1 MRHFILLVAFLAL
14 GACATTTVAEKASR
28 FDEGVAAYDAGDF
41 ETAYRIWDELA
52 RQDDLAAMRNVAQLL
67 RQGKGVAKDSK
78 RAFKLYMAAA
88 EKGLVTAMANLGD
101 MYLAGDGV
109 ERNPQAAAA
118 WYARAAAAGLSL
130 AQWKLAAMYDSGDG
144 VPVDKAR
151 ARGLLERAARNGY
164 APAQERL
171 REMGLELNPQG
182 EVVATEAPAPAAPVA
197 NTAAVAAPTPPPAAG
212 APAGA
217 PAGPVMPKGRPGIRD
232 DLFGSPQ
239 PAAPAPN
246 PAPVAAAATA
256 SPAPTTPKAVGM
268 SPADPIPP
276 DQIAKMAPADA
287 TSVYAGLAA
296 YNAGDRKNALSIWFD
311 AAARGVAD
319 AHLRVGLMHARGE
332 GTIKDMIEA
341 YRWLRHASTQ
351 GHPQAIEEL
360 ARLSARLAP
369 AERAIGES
377 LVREPIGQ
385 ARKPG

>member
-41 ETAYRIWDELA
+41 AAAYRIWDELA

-88 EKGLVTAMANLGD
+88 ERGLVTAMANLGD

-118 WYARAAAAGLSL
+118 WFARAAAAGLSL

-144 VPVDKAR
+144 IPVDKAR

-171 REMGLELNPQG
+171 REMGLELNAQG
-182 EVVATEAPAPAAPVA
+182 EVVATESPVPAAPAA
-197 NTAAVAAPTPPPAAG
+197 NTATAS
-212 APAGA
+212 A
-217 PAGPVMPKGRPGIRD
+217 PAGPAIPKGRPGILD
-232 DLFGSPQ
+232 DLFSTSTPA
-239 PAAPAPN
+239 PAAPA
-246 PAPVAAAATA
+246 AA
-256 SPAPTTPKAVGM
+256 SPAPTTPKPAGM
-268 SPADPIPP
+268 SLADAIPP
-276 DQIAKMAPADA
+276 DQIARMAPADA

-311 AAARGVAD
+311 AAARGVPD
-319 AHLRVGLMHARGE
+319 AQLRVGLMHARGE
-332 GTIKDMIEA
+332 GTIQDMIEA

-377 LVREPIGQ
+377 LVREPIGK

>member
-14 GACATTTVAEKASR
+14 GACATATVAEKASR

-41 ETAYRIWDELA
+41 ETAYRIWNDLA
-52 RQDDLAAMRNVAQLL
+52 NENDLAAMRNVAQLL

-78 RAFKLYMAAA
+78 RAFKLYMEAA

-101 MYLAGDGV
+101 MYLAGDGI

-118 WYARAAAAGLSL
+118 WYARAASAGLSL
-130 AQWKLAAMYDSGDG
+130 AQWKLAAMYDTGNG
-144 VPVDKAR
+144 VPVDKVR

-164 APAQERL
+164 APAQEKL
-171 REMGLELNPQG
+171 REMGLELNAQG
-182 EVVATEAPAPAAPVA
+182 EVVEAPVQPAPVA
-197 NTAAVAAPTPPPAAG
+197 EAAPAVVQPPAS
-212 APAGA
+212 
-217 PAGPVMPKGRPGIRD
+217 AGPVMPKGRQGILD
-232 DLFGSPQ
+232 DLFGGTS
-239 PAAPAPN
+239 
-246 PAPVAAAATA
+246 
-256 SPAPTTPKAVGM
+256 SPAPALPPAPASTAASVAPSTPKAAGM
-268 SPADPIPP
+268 SPGDPISP
-276 DQIAKMAPADA
+276 DLIAKMAPADA

-319 AHLRVGLMHARGE
+319 AQLRVGLMHARGE
-332 GTIKDMIEA
+332 GTIQDMIEA

-351 GHPQAIEEL
+351 GHPLAIEEL

-377 LVREPIGQ
+377 LVREPIGK
-385 ARKPG
+385 AKKPG

>member
-1 MRHFILLVAFLAL
+1 MRHFILIIAFLAL
-14 GACATTTVAEKASR
+14 GACATATVAEKASR

-41 ETAYRIWDELA
+41 EAAYRIWDELA

-78 RAFKLYMAAA
+78 RAFELYMEAA

-144 VPVDKAR
+144 IPADKAR

-164 APAQERL
+164 APAQARL
-171 REMGLELNPQG
+171 REMGLELNAQG
-182 EVVATEAPAPAAPVA
+182 EVVATEAPA
-197 NTAAVAAPTPPPAAG
+197 
-212 APAGA
+212 APAGDTATASA
-217 PAGPVMPKGRPGIRD
+217 PAGPAMPKGRPGILD
-232 DLFGSPQ
+232 DLFSSPQ
-239 PAAPAPN
+239 PAAPTPAPPPVASAPAN
-246 PAPVAAAATA
+246 PATTTTKAA
-256 SPAPTTPKAVGM
+256 GM
-268 SPADPIPP
+268 SPADPIAP

-296 YNAGDRKNALSIWFD
+296 YTSGDRKNALSIWFD

-319 AHLRVGLMHARGE
+319 AQLRVGLMHARGE
-332 GTIKDMIEA
+332 GTIQDMIEA
-341 YRWLRHASTQ
+341 YRWLRHASAQ

-377 LVREPIGQ
+377 LVREPIGK